1 MNEKG
6 GEQMLSLGEI
16 QDNCYMERC
25 FSKGKAIFDAGNYK
39 DVQVYQDELSGEDVI
54 EGRVKENGSDWYCA
68 EVTIDSDL
76 DYIVDYECECQEH
89 QYQEHYGMCEHCVT
103 LALVYRALQQS
114 AAGQKKQSGKN
125 TLPMQT
131 QTSAALKEVI
141 RSYAVQ
147 DRAHLFGG
155 FYRQVKLEPEIT
167 GTYDG
172 YQIGFKIGA
181 ARMYVLKNIPK
192 LIFDVEKGNEV
203 SYGKN
208 FCFVH
213 DRTAFTE
220 EALQWID
227 LMGKIIKGTSG
238 NTNLEYYSYGGE
250 YRRLSLRA
258 YGIEQVLNM
267 RMGKDI
273 VLDGKRM
280 EVSEEEPRP
289 VLHFTAQANKGAFLS
304 MERMAYIEGYQH
316 QFAVTKNK
324 IFRCSKEFT
333 RNVEPLAAVLGA
345 IGSGQRYRPNQELY
359 LNQTDYQAFCGNVLP
374 KITPF
379 VDLDYKGMSLE
390 EYMPKEAEFSV
401 YLSQGEED
409 GSILAKCEV
418 NYGAEKYDILEEM
431 NLAGE
436 YRDGAAEAQM
446 RELMNRYFELEQAGE
461 QKPGAMTPMSV
472 QRPHV
477 SQFCC
482 RDEDQIY
489 RLVREGMAE
498 LSEHAQLFVDEK
510 IKGIRVVGNPRMN
523 IGVSLGGDLLE
534 LDVQIGD
541 MSPDEMFDILSA
553 YRRRKKYYR
562 MKSGDFIKIEDN
574 GVATLAELA
583 QGLSLSREE
592 LEKGRLSVPRYRI
605 GYVDAVLKNR
615 SEDLEVKRD
624 TAFKQL
630 VRNMREYPDS
640 DYEVPEGLT
649 AKLRNYQKEGFRWL
663 CTLAGWGFGG
673 ILADD
678 MGLGKTVQMLAFLLK
693 EQKRALI
700 VSPASLVYNWAGEAE
715 RFAPGLSVAT
725 IAGNSEVRKEE
736 LRKSREADV
745 VITSYDLLKR
755 DIEEYGEETFDYMI
769 IDEAQYIKNAGTQAA
784 RAVKSVRAGVRFA
797 LTGTPIENRLG
808 DLWSIFDYVL
818 PGYLY
823 EYPQFKEEIEL
834 PIVQSEDKVAMERL
848 HMMISPFILR
858 RKKQD
863 VLKDLPDKLEEVMYT
878 QMNPE
883 QRKLYDANVS
893 RLKMELA
900 GQTEEEFKKESIKY
914 LAELTKLRQIC
925 CAPEL
930 LYENYSAGSGKADA
944 CMELV
949 KNALE
954 GEHKILLFSQFTRM
968 LDRIGAMLEQEGISY
983 LYLSGKSSK
992 TKRQEM
998 VEQFQNGAVPVFLI
1012 SLKAGGTGLNLT
1024 AADVVIHYDP
1034 WWNVAAQNQAT
1045 DRTHRIGQKNV
1056 VTVIKLVAK
1065 DTIEEKI
1072 IKLQE
1077 RKAKLSEDVIE
1088 GKDMS
1093 EYRLNR
1099 EELMGL
1105 LEDR

>member
-1 MNEKG
+1 
-6 GEQMLSLGEI
+6 
-16 QDNCYMERC
+16 
-25 FSKGKAIFDAGNYK
+25 
-39 DVQVYQDELSGEDVI
+39 
-54 EGRVKENGSDWYCA
+54 
-68 EVTIDSDL
+68 
-76 DYIVDYECECQEH
+76 
-89 QYQEHYGMCEHCVT
+89 
-103 LALVYRALQQS
+103 
-114 AAGQKKQSGKN
+114 
-125 TLPMQT
+125 
-131 QTSAALKEVI
+131 
-141 RSYAVQ
+141 
-147 DRAHLFGG
+147 
-155 FYRQVKLEPEIT
+155 
-167 GTYDG
+167 
-172 YQIGFKIGA
+172 
-181 ARMYVLKNIPK
+181 
-192 LIFDVEKGNEV
+192 
-203 SYGKN
+203 
-208 FCFVH
+208 
-213 DRTAFTE
+213 
-220 EALQWID
+220 
-227 LMGKIIKGTSG
+227 
-238 NTNLEYYSYGGE
+238 
-250 YRRLSLRA
+250 
-258 YGIEQVLNM
+258 
-267 RMGKDI
+267 
-273 VLDGKRM
+273 
-280 EVSEEEPRP
+280 
-289 VLHFTAQANKGAFLS
+289 
-304 MERMAYIEGYQH
+304 
-316 QFAVTKNK
+316 
-324 IFRCSKEFT
+324 
-333 RNVEPLAAVLGA
+333 
-345 IGSGQRYRPNQELY
+345 
-359 LNQTDYQAFCGNVLP
+359 
-374 KITPF
+374 
-379 VDLDYKGMSLE
+379 
-390 EYMPKEAEFSV
+390 
-401 YLSQGEED
+401 
-409 GSILAKCEV
+409 
-418 NYGAEKYDILEEM
+418 
-431 NLAGE
+431 
-436 YRDGAAEAQM
+436 
-446 RELMNRYFELEQAGE
+446 
-461 QKPGAMTPMSV
+461 
-472 QRPHV
+472 
-477 SQFCC
+477 
-482 RDEDQIY
+482 
-489 RLVREGMAE
+489 
-498 LSEHAQLFVDEK
+498 
-510 IKGIRVVGNPRMN
+510 
-523 IGVSLGGDLLE
+523 
-534 LDVQIGD
+534 
-541 MSPDEMFDILSA
+541 
-553 YRRRKKYYR
+553 